1 MSALEQLKTQRSALN
16 DWKDYMMSSAL
27 LTAFLY
33 VPLAI
38 IMPFVLWINPLLEP
52 YLGDAGGWLESGAH
66 PLGTTLAVLTIILM
80 VGSVLVVP
88 IWIVPSIFEAWWKRY
103 EQRTRRLLHTTT
115 LPALVASRDGYIS
128 VSQATG
134 DRPLL
139 RLTFSR
145 EPRNLQERFE
155 FAADY
160 WRALFVVAEGKYDRL
175 PNAVRMSNALRKL
188 DGCTMWYA
196 NGCIAIF
203 VLSITLP
210 LWFITL
216 PLYLFSIGI
225 SSQQQAVQAALL
237 DYLIYELERSK

>member
-1 MSALEQLKTQRSALN
+1 MSALDQLKSQRAELN
-16 DWKDYMMSSAL
+16 DWKDYMLSSAL

-33 VPLAI
+33 APLVVI
-38 IMPFVLWINPLLEP
+38 LPFLLWINPMLEP

-66 PLGTTLAVLTIILM
+66 PLGTTLAIIIIVVT

-88 IWIVPSIFEAWWKRY
+88 IWIVPSVFEAWWKRY
-103 EQRTRRLLHTTT
+103 ERRTRKLLRETT
-115 LPALVASRDGYIS
+115 LPALVTGREGFIS
-128 VSQATG
+128 VSQVTG

-145 EPRNLQERFE
+145 EPRNLHERFE
-155 FAADY
+155 FASDY
-160 WRALFVVAEGKYDRL
+160 WRALFVVAGGKYKKL
-175 PNAVRMSNALRKL
+175 PNAVRMSNLLRKL
-188 DGCTMWYA
+188 DGCTMWFA

-216 PLYLFSIGI
+216 PVYLFSIGL
-225 SSQQQAVQAALL
+225 STQQQAIQAALL
-237 DYLIYELERSK
+237 DYLIDELEKSR